1 MPASRDSQ
9 DDHNHEKQ
17 KWEGGK
23 KDFSCPGAE
32 KDCTLPPRRT
42 LSVQIVQDNETKRKK
57 TAPMNIKVTIAF
69 RE

>member
-23 KDFSCPGAE
+23 KDFSCPEAE
-32 KDCTLPPRRT
+32 KDWHAIFMENSFRT
-42 LSVQIVQDNETKRKK
+42 DCAR
-57 TAPMNIKVTIAF
+57 
-69 RE
+69 